1 MFEFWREKQMEEE
14 ENEKESDMNLN
25 GGQLSD
31 TKQK

>member
-1 MFEFWREKQMEEE
+1 MEEE